1 MSSEQQLVSLF
12 KAVEGL
18 DQLLILPH
26 NDPDPDAVA
35 AAVALSRLL
44 SARSTLRPTIAY
56 AGLIGRAENK
66 ALVNYL
72 DQPLELLSNLVLP
85 PAIPVALVDT
95 QPGMGNNTIPA
106 GSPVVA
112 VIDHHPWREGS
123 ALATLADVRVDIGS
137 TSTILTEYYQ
147 VSGLE
152 PDQKLATA
160 LFYGVKTDTLGLTRG
175 TALAD
180 IAAFFYLRPRID
192 VDCLLEIERAQVPL
206 GYFKSFDAALRAA
219 RIYDHRI
226 VISYIGAMTYPDL
239 AAELA
244 DVLLRLE
251 GTEWVVCLGHYGE
264 ELILAVRTTRPA
276 GGAGLLAQ
284 GVVGKQG
291 SAGGHGTMAG
301 GHILLL
307 GRNPKNIATRVAR
320 LVLKHLNLAPDLKG
334 QPLV

>member
-1 MSSEQQLVSLF
+1 MSSEQQLASLF
-12 KAVEGL
+12 KAVEGI

-35 AAVALSRLL
+35 GAVALSRLL
-44 SARSTLRPTIAY
+44 SAKTALHPIIAY
-56 AGLIGRAENK
+56 AGMIGRSENK

-72 DQPLELLSNLVLP
+72 DQPLAQLNDLVLP
-85 PAIPVALVDT
+85 PAVPVALIDT
-95 QPGMGNNTIPA
+95 QPEMGNNTVPA
-106 GSPVVA
+106 GSPVVV
-112 VIDHHPWREGS
+112 VIDHHPWREAS
-123 ALATLADVRVDIGS
+123 ALAPLADVRVDIGS

-147 VSGLE
+147 ASGLE

-160 LFYGVKTDTLGLTRG
+160 LFYGIKTDTLGLTRG

-180 IAAFFYLRPRID
+180 IDAFFYLRPRID

-251 GTEWVVCLGHYGE
+251 GTEWVVCMGHYGQD
-264 ELILAVRTTRPA
+264 LILAVRTTRPA

-284 GVVGKQG
+284 SVVGKQG

-301 GHILLL
+301 GHILLW
-307 GRNPKNIATRVAR
+307 GRNPKATAARVAR
-320 LVLKHLNLAPDLKG
+320 LVLKYLDLAPDLKG